1 MDMTPMSAFY
11 RIIRI
16 LVPLAAATVLLSGC
30 GSYRDIRIGD
40 CRLETVSPSGFR
52 TVALGLSVDVRNPAG
67 EITVSGMSGTVYLKD
82 VELGTFEA
90 ADVTVPGKS
99 ESDVDLSVKATLS
112 GSFNFMQV
120 MSMSSYITPDSLTAD
135 VSMKIKVKGGIG
147 KKLDLKGVPLKNILT
162 SVR

>member
-1 MDMTPMSAFY
+1 MRQSP
-11 RIIRI
+11 
-16 LVPLAAATVLLSGC
+16 
-30 GSYRDIRIGD
+30 
-40 CRLETVSPSGFR
+40 PSGFR

-112 GSFNFMQV
+112 GSFNLMQV
-120 MSMSSYITPDSLTAD
+120 MSMSSDITPDSLTAD
-135 VSMKIKVKGGIG
+135 VS
-147 KKLDLKGVPLKNILT
+147 
-162 SVR
+162 